1 MLLPLVPTINA
12 RALLLMMINKNVFND
27 RVACAIFSA
36 NLVCVV
42 YGIIQFT
49 QSK

>member
-1 MLLPLVPTINA
+1 MFLPIVPTINVC
-12 RALLLMMINKNVFND
+12 ALLLMMATKNVFND
-27 RVACAIFSA
+27 RVACVIFSA